1 MKTQKIYGVPKGVTE
16 IHIDGG
22 LHYCLYTKDGEPE
35 FISISLPDTE
45 EKAPTQFAYDAACT
59 ALHKHRERCEQLEAE
74 LADAVSLFKLVMDE
88 HPGKERN
95 GNAPGH
101 CHQIPGIWD
110 SDNGAK
116 AGKPCAW
123 CAVWNN
129 AHKFLARHGDKS

>member
-1 MKTQKIYGVPKGVTE
+1 MSEELKPCPFCGGKVDPTGWLTGYGETG
-16 IHIDGG
+16 
-22 LHYCLYTKDGEPE
+22 PE
-35 FISISLPDTE
+35 CE
-45 EKAPTQFAYDAACT
+45 ECGATAPTLEIWNNRPRVA
-59 ALHKHRERCEQLEAE
+59 ELEAE

-101 CHQIPGIWD
+101 CHEIPGIWD